1 MTGGDGRL
9 CGLGEGTLN
18 KTKPNPFL
26 FEVCLRD
33 CGLGK
38 VFNKFFIC
46 KMGKNCHGL
55 YPPGCKSTK
64 NWASDQ
70 KAKVLLM
77 LRVPNTDN
85 VNNNQGH
92 PLCNYC
98 LSGAMQSPLLQN
110 LFGFLWLPY
119 AIGSVIIPIFQ
130 MRALKLRK
138 VELLSLKVVQPWGDQ
153 AGIWTRNCLSP

>member
-46 KMGKNCHGL
+46 KMGKIAMV
-55 YPPGCKSTK
+55 YI
-64 NWASDQ
+64 
-70 KAKVLLM
+70 LLAA
-77 LRVPNTDN
+77 RVPKTE
-85 VNNNQGH
+85 Q
-92 PLCNYC
+92 
-98 LSGAMQSPLLQN
+98 
-110 LFGFLWLPY
+110 
-119 AIGSVIIPIFQ
+119 AIKRP
-130 MRALKLRK
+130 RYY
-138 VELLSLKVVQPWGDQ
+138 
-153 AGIWTRNCLSP
+153 